1 MYHELT
7 ETLIIVQIY
16 IPPWHVYY
24 ELTESQCQFKPTLKP
39 VAWMDVCMDGCMHA
53 LSQVTLQLQDCNY
66 THNHVMTVTLT
77 MSIVLVLV

>member
-1 MYHELT
+1 MHG
-7 ETLIIVQIY
+7 
-16 IPPWHVYY
+16 
-24 ELTESQCQFKPTLKP
+24 
-39 VAWMDVCMDGCMHA
+39 WMHACMHA